1 MKQNITLALDQEIL
15 KAARVYAAQQGT
27 SISALL
33 ADNLREKVERQRHY
47 EQSRQIALAL
57 LDQSWS
63 LGGKGFDNRE
73 ELHDRSALR

>member
-33 ADNLREKVERQRHY
+33 ADNIREKVERQRHY

-63 LGGKGFDNRE
+63 LGSKGIDNRE
-73 ELHDRSALR
+73 ALHDRSALR